1 MKAVVRKVFS
11 YFTTFY
17 VTRLVSN
24 GTNVTEIHGLEFELL
39 LLVLKQMNMTFIH
52 VPTPAGF
59 EFENRLTDNLTS
71 AMLAKEVYIALG
83 GMGRTY
89 LMEPSLDFSQPY
101 YTTGF
106 GWYVQC
112 SIKYPRWSS
121 LFRILSVEL
130 WLVLF
135 ISIAIA
141 AISTTLVGR
150 YSYTPECQVYKTL
163 SSSLTSI
170 WAVILGVSV
179 STMPRT
185 PSLRSLFLAWVCFSL
200 AFSTVFQSILTT
212 FLIDSGY
219 KKPIQNKDELYESGN
234 TLYYLPGYYFVF
246 ENGDETEVSKVQR
259 NRANCPSVL
268 TCIDWARNHK
278 DASVLSASIDIELY
292 YALGRM
298 LAENSEP
305 LLCRLE
311 GGEVYYDGLRMAML
325 QGDPLLDRVTEII
338 DRVVEAGIYDYLFSL
353 GMNGIKVESRKISLV
368 PPLDGFYS
376 FNLYHMQPAFYLLLM
391 GWCLSAFCFMFEFV
405 YNRFLNLR
413 RYVVTYF

>member
-1 MKAVVRKVFS
+1 M
-11 YFTTFY
+11 
-17 VTRLVSN
+17 
-24 GTNVTEIHGLEFELL
+24 
-39 LLVLKQMNMTFIH
+39 
-52 VPTPAGF
+52 
-59 EFENRLTDNLTS
+59 TDNLTR

-83 GMGRTY
+83 GMGRNY

-163 SSSLTSI
+163 SSSLTSV

-219 KKPIQNKDELYESGN
+219 KKPIQNKDELYESG
-234 TLYYLPGYYFVF
+234 TILYYLPDYYFVF

-368 PPLDGFYS
+368 PMLDGFYS